1 MAILTDI
8 TLGQYFPADS
18 LIHRLDPRTKIIAT
32 MAIML
37 ATAAAFQLWEIGI
50 HIFVLIF
57 LIRLARLPFGLVF
70 RNLRPFIWLFLIT
83 FGFHSFLTSGGEV
96 VATIPFLGW
105 EISQKG
111 LTAGIVY
118 SVRLAEFVLFAAL
131 LTLTTSPIEMT
142 DALDRM
148 LAPLK
153 KIGLPTHEFV
163 LLMTLALRFIPIL
176 LEEAD
181 RIQKAQM
188 SRGVT
193 FEGNLIQR
201 IKSVIPLLIPLFISV
216 FRRADD
222 LALAM
227 DSRCY
232 VGGQNRTSY
241 KILSMSKIDVIAL
254 IVIFSYAILFFVK

>member
-1 MAILTDI
+1 MLSDI
-8 TLGQYFPADS
+8 TLGQYYPARS
-18 LIHRLDPRTKIIAT
+18 IVHRLDPRTKILAT
-32 MAIML
+32 IVIML
-37 ATAAAFQLWEIGI
+37 ATVAAQQLWESG
-50 HIFVLIF
+50 VNLIALIA
-57 LIRLARLPFGLVF
+57 LIRLARLPLGLVF
-70 RNLRPFIWLFLIT
+70 RNLRPFVWLFLLT
-83 FGFHSFLTSGGEV
+83 LGFHCFLTGEGTV
-96 VATIPFLGW
+96 IARMPLLGW
-105 EISQKG
+105 EITQKG
-111 LTAGIVY
+111 LNSGIIY

-142 DALDRM
+142 DALDRL

-163 LLMTLALRFIPIL
+163 LMMTLALRFIPIL

-188 SRGVT
+188 SRGAT

-227 DSRCY
+227 DARCY
-232 VGGQNRTSY
+232 VGGKNRSSY
-241 KILSMSKIDVIAL
+241 KILKMTRRDLIAAL
-254 IVIFSYAILFFVK
+254 LTVSYMIFFFVN

>member
-1 MAILTDI
+1 MATV
-8 TLGQYFPADS
+8 P
-18 LIHRLDPRTKIIAT
+18 
-32 MAIML
+32 
-37 ATAAAFQLWEIGI
+37 LW
-50 HIFVLIF
+50 
-57 LIRLARLPFGLVF
+57 
-70 RNLRPFIWLFLIT
+70 
-83 FGFHSFLTSGGEV
+83 
-96 VATIPFLGW
+96 GW
-105 EISQKG
+105 EITRQG
-111 LTAGIVY
+111 LSSGIIY

-163 LLMTLALRFIPIL
+163 LMMTLALRFIPIL

-188 SRGVT
+188 SRGAT

-227 DSRCY
+227 DARCY
-232 VGGQNRTSY
+232 VGGKNRTSY
-241 KILSMSKIDVIAL
+241 KILTMKRMDVIAL
-254 IVIFSYAILFFVK
+254 VFAISYAFFFFVK